1 MVPNRAIDAPGRA
14 ARPARQSIPARLG
27 PERLGVSARLGVPV
41 RLGVISALLLLAAG
55 CAVPRGPVRSIE
67 SIDSTTLPNLQRS
80 QEALQ
85 DLLAREREHVG
96 ALNLQIAELRAEE
109 GRLNELFIESEH
121 AYLLLE
127 DDLAS
132 VEEEILAVQAD
143 IQAAREDLKAA
154 KAQLKA
160 LQAELK
166 QVQAQR
172 VEMEAAIQTLRRLVE
187 RGRVALAA
195 LPPETRTLIE
205 EELAKAAAEREA
217 AAKAEAEAAAEEAG
231 GDAPAEAAGGSGGG

>member
-1 MVPNRAIDAPGRA
+1 MFPSRAIDAPGRA
-14 ARPARQSIPARLG
+14 ARLAIPAGLVAPGRL
-27 PERLGVSARLGVPV
+27 LAVV
-41 RLGVISALLLLAAG
+41 ALLLLAAG
-55 CAVPRGPVRSIE
+55 CAVPRATPRSIE
-67 SIDSTTLPNLQRS
+67 SVDSTTLPNLQRS

-96 ALNLQIAELRAEE
+96 ALNLQINELRFEE

-121 AYLLLE
+121 DYLLLE

-143 IQAAREDLKAA
+143 IKAAREDLKAA
-154 KAQLKA
+154 KAQLKT
-160 LQAELK
+160 LQTELK

-172 VEMEAAIQTLRRLVE
+172 IEVDAAITTLRRLVE

-195 LPPETRTLIE
+195 LPPETRALIE
-205 EELAKAAAEREA
+205 EEMAKAAAERKA
-217 AAKAEAEAAAEEAG
+217 AAEAEAKAKAAAAAAAADEPPTDTGDEPADDAG
-231 GDAPAEAAGGSGGG
+231 DGSDGG